1 MVPPRKREIEGHL
14 EERGKM
20 DPRTCQLFK
29 RDLEDDPE
37 HGQEESPLVWG
48 RACITNPGVCLT
60 YRLRHLDS
68 AVHLGCGLFALPV
81 METYLSEC
89 ECLCL
94 HTPQQTDTLDGV
106 TGHRVTLAG
115 GTL

>member
-1 MVPPRKREIEGHL
+1 
-14 EERGKM
+14 M
-20 DPRTCQLFK
+20 DPRTCQLLK
-29 RDLEDDPE
+29 RDLEEDPE
-37 HGQEESPLVWG
+37 HGQELWG

-60 YRLRHLDS
+60 YRLCLDS